1 MNEQIDTEAPH
12 GSDPLAVNSR
22 TKRLSLAVRA
32 TALLLSVVAILGAIV
47 LLRGRA
53 APAPFAAG
61 GTGALD
67 HRALVVGQPAPDFV
81 LMDVNGHAIRLSDL
95 RGQVVLVNF
104 WATWCIPCRQEL
116 PAIEQVYSEQRDRGF
131 TALEVNEQESPAD
144 VESFASQIGATPPI
158 VLDSAA
164 SVLAQYRFK
173 GLPDSVLVDPQGT
186 VRSVSY
192 GPLSRETLLREI
204 DSAHSGSLH

>member
-1 MNEQIDTEAPH
+1 
-12 GSDPLAVNSR
+12 V
-22 TKRLSLAVRA
+22 AVRA
-32 TALLLSVVAILGAIV
+32 LVPLLSVLIILGAVV
-47 LLRGRA
+47 LLRGRSA
-53 APAPFAAG
+53 SSPSVAG

-67 HRALVVGQPAPDFV
+67 HRTPVVGQPAPNFV
-81 LMDVNGHAIRLSDL
+81 LMDLNGHALRLSDL

-131 TALEVNEQESPAD
+131 TALEVNEQESSTE
-144 VESFASQIGATPPI
+144 VESFAAQIGATPPV
-158 VLDSAA
+158 VLDSTG

-173 GLPDSVLVDPQGT
+173 GLPDSVLLDPDGT

-192 GPLSRETLLREI
+192 GPLSREGLLKEI
-204 DSAHSGSLH
+204 DSARSGPSR